1 MRRIATP
8 LPLVRSAFLAI
19 VLVAVASCTTS
30 TPAAIPADTPA
41 ASPAPTTSAASSAAS
56 PATAPPGL
64 SSSAA
69 ADCDTGTW
77 RAAPV
82 SVTRHVAVPPM
93 PVITA
98 IRTAAHADCGYDR
111 IVLDITGPAP
121 GYRIK
126 HVTRVTADPSGK
138 TITLPGRSDLLITLR
153 PAQAHTDSG
162 SPAVTRRV
170 VIPGHPMLKGYVLAG
185 DSEGV
190 LTLALGLRSMT
201 SIRVGEFPGRLYI
214 DLRA

>member
-30 TPAAIPADTPA
+30 TPAASPADTPA
-41 ASPAPTTSAASSAAS
+41 ASPASATSAASSAAS
-56 PATAPPGL
+56 PATAPSGP
-64 SSSAA
+64 SSSA

-82 SVTRHVAVPPM
+82 SVTRHVAVPPI
-93 PVITA
+93 PVVTA

-121 GYRIK
+121 GYSIK

-138 TITLPGRSDLLITLR
+138 TITVPGRSDLLITLR

-190 LTLALGLRSMT
+190 LTLALGLRSTT

>member
-8 LPLVRSAFLAI
+8 LPLIRAAFLAI
-19 VLVAVASCTTS
+19 VLVAAASCTTS
-30 TPAAIPADTPA
+30 APAAN
-41 ASPAPTTSAASSAAS
+41 PAPATGVPPSATSPSR
-56 PATAPPGL
+56 APSGP
-64 SSSAA
+64 SSAA
-69 ADCDTGTW
+69 AGCGTAAW

-82 SVTRHVAVPPM
+82 SITRHVAVPPM

-98 IRTAAHADCGYDR
+98 IRTAAHPDCGYDR
-111 IVLDITGPAP
+111 IVLDITGPTP
-121 GYRIK
+121 GYTIK
-126 HVTRVTADPSGK
+126 YVTHVTADPSGK

-162 SPAVTRRV
+162 SPTVTRRV
-170 VIPGHPMLKGYVLAG
+170 QIPGHPMLKGYVLAG
-185 DSEGV
+185 DFEGV
-190 LTLALGLRSMT
+190 LTLALGLQSTT